1 MNFWIAI
8 IVLLAITLAVPLYYF
23 NRNKNNNIHT
33 IAIVLI
39 LISGSLGLYFY
50 LGNRAALDPTQT
62 LSDTGDAAQFIDA
75 VQALEKKVRENP
87 DDLQQQIML
96 ARSYRAMGRYEDAVA
111 AYGKSWEAIKDNAQE
126 LSLFAGVLAVY
137 RGKFDGKPD
146 ELLAQALKIDPE
158 NTDAL
163 MLAGGSAFE
172 KMDFPQAVALWKRA
186 KNTANLDEEDSQWI
200 ETQIAEAQKIIDKG
214 QSRDFLQNH
223 LDDLE
228 Q

>member
-1 MNFWIAI
+1 MNFWITI
-8 IVLLAITLAVPLYYF
+8 TILLTVALVIPLYYF
-23 NRNKNNNIHT
+23 SRKNSQYIST
-33 IAIVLI
+33 AMIALIIV
-39 LISGSLGLYFY
+39 SGSLSLYFY
-50 LGNRAALDPTQT
+50 LGNRTALDPSQT
-62 LSDTGDAAQFIDA
+62 LSDTGDAEQFIDA

-87 DDLQQQIML
+87 NDLQQQIML

-146 ELLAQALKIDPE
+146 ELLAQALKIDPK

-186 KNTANLDEEDSQWI
+186 KSTANLDEEDSQWI

-214 QSRDFLQNH
+214 QGSQFLYNH
-223 LDDLE
+223 LEELE

>member
-8 IVLLAITLAVPLYYF
+8 TILLAVALVIPLYYF
-23 NRNKNNNIHT
+23 SRKNNKYISAVI
-33 IAIVLI
+33 IALMVV
-39 LISGSLGLYFY
+39 SGSLGLYLY
-50 LGNRAALDPTQT
+50 LGNRTALDPIQT
-62 LSDTGDAAQFIDA
+62 LSNTSDAEQFIDA
-75 VQALEKKVRENP
+75 VNALEKKVHENP

-111 AYGKSWEAIKDNAQE
+111 AYGKSWDAIKDNAQE

-146 ELLAQALKIDPE
+146 ELLAKALSIDPQ

-172 KMDFPQAVALWKRA
+172 KMNFPQALKLWQKAQR
-186 KNTANLDEEDSQWI
+186 TPNLDEEDRKWI

-214 QSRDFLQNH
+214 QGSQFLYNH
-223 LDDLE
+223 LEELE